1 MILSRIAKAL
11 REQNWLAVAIEFVIV
26 VAGVMLAFQ
35 FTAWNE
41 QRQNATRVEQA
52 LARLQLETEQNIG
65 ALRQRIESTARREAD
80 QQIMVD
86 VAMRG
91 YLEDGESEAFER
103 GVAQLMY
110 FSRHPV
116 RQSIYQALEQ
126 SGDLSLISD
135 RDLVI
140 ALNRYQGN
148 LSWIDNQHA
157 SFRRGLTTFTDTLAE
172 FSFHEPTDD
181 PTITRVRVDLDRLAA
196 EPRRI
201 SALVQMARMHAIFGR
216 YVIQLEA
223 HTVELCHRLADA
235 TGRPCNEGRA
245 P

>member
-1 MILSRIAKAL
+1 MILARISRAI

-41 QRQNATRVEQA
+41 QSQNAVRVEQA
-52 LARLQLETEQNIG
+52 LARLQLETEENIG
-65 ALRQRIESTARREAD
+65 ALRQRIDANARRGAD
-80 QQIMVD
+80 QQVMIA

-91 YLEDGESEAFER
+91 HLEDGEAEAFER

-116 RQSIYQALEQ
+116 RRSIYQALEQ
-126 SGDLSLISD
+126 SGDLALIAD

-140 ALNRYQGN
+140 ALNRYQAS
-148 LSWIDNQHA
+148 LAWIDNQHA

-181 PTITRVRVDLDRLAA
+181 PTITRVRVDLERLAA
-196 EPRRI
+196 EPRRT
-201 SALVQMARMHAIFGR
+201 SALVQMARMHAIFGY

-223 HTVELCHRLADA
+223 ETVELCHRLADA
-235 TGRPCNEGRA
+235 TGRPCAEERT